1 MDEGLGLGAA
11 LGFAEGRGLGW
22 LGTTEGAEVGAR
34 EGLGEGAKEGRYE
47 GSGVG
52 GTVGRLREGVRPRD
66 GKERE
71 ANKDEN
77 QS

>member
-1 MDEGLGLGAA
+1 M
-11 LGFAEGRGLGW
+11 
-22 LGTTEGAEVGAR
+22 GAR
-34 EGLGEGAKEGRYE
+34 EGFGEGAKEGRYE